1 MSKRHNI
8 LPTRTTFFIQVQ
20 EKLKACRISK
30 LNFSSSC
37 FIAVDSHVEIVWVH
51 VVVDS
56 HVEIVWVH
64 VVVFSEHDILHF

>member
-8 LPTRTTFFIQVQ
+8 LLTRTTFFIQVQ

-37 FIAVDSHVEIVWVH
+37 FIADDSHVELVWVH
-51 VVVDS
+51 VV
-56 HVEIVWVH
+56 I
-64 VVVFSEHDILHF
+64 FSEHDVLHF